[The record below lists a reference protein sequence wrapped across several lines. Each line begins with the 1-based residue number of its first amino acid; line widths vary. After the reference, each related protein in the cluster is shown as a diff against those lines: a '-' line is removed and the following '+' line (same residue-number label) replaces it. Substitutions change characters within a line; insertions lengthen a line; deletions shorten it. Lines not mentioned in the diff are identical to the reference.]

1 MILDFH
7 VLSIKKN
14 IEMNTGKIKIKDLIK
29 ELNHYDL
36 ETEVEIK
43 LVTDPHDS
51 EKDIP
56 LKWVGEIDTSRLE
69 SGYIEFGVEKIK

>member
-1 MILDFH
+1 MILDIH